1 MKPCRGRSGADV
13 IAASHFRASDAA
25 LTQDD
30 VDTIMAESL
39 FLPYLLVLFLLPLL
53 VRWRRGLVAA
63 TIVTVVELGLV
74 VLIFYLMAVYH
85 LLPDMY
91 VGDPPPEP
99 EHPFTKIR
107 RSQASS
113 YAQLFIFGV
122 GPALAALAGGGLAMV
137 WSVVLAIWRSIAKRS
152 RQ

>member
-1 MKPCRGRSGADV
+1 MPGPIWRRRHRGIS
-13 IAASHFRASDAA
+13 FQASDTA

-30 VDTIMAESL
+30 VDTIMAESF

-63 TIVTVVELGLV
+63 AIVTVVELGLV
-74 VLIFYLMAVYH
+74 VLIFYLMAAYH

-91 VGDPPPEP
+91 AGEPGPEP
-99 EHPFTKIR
+99 EHPFAKIR
-107 RSQASS
+107 RSQAAG

-122 GPALAALAGGGLAMV
+122 GPALAALAGGGLAVV
-137 WSVVLAIWRSIAKRS
+137 WSVVLAVWRSIAKRT